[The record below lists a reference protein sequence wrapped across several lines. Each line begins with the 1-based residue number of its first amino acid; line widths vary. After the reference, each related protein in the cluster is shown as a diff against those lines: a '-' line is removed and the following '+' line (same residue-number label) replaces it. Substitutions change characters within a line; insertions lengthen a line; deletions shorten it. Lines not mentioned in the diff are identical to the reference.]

1 MLLIYPGCRHSLS
14 RHYDLPGG
22 HRYVTACPIRAEA
35 NDNISRKSDR
45 QRTTSSGLAVR
56 NITSA

>member
-1 MLLIYPGCRHSLS
+1 MLLIYPGYRHSLS

-22 HRYVTACPIRAEA
+22 HRYVTACPIRTEA

-45 QRTTSSGLAVR
+45 
-56 NITSA
+56 